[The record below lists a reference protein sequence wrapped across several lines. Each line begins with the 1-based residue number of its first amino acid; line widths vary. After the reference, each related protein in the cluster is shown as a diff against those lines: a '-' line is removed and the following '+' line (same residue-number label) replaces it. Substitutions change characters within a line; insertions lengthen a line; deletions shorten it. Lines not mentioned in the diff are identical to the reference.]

1 VKTHPWASRKPVYEA
16 PSALGPARLC
26 RQSGGCLCT
35 VVSALAQRIVGCVL
49 FTHNHLRSVSSK
61 RRTSGLS
68 SRSRL
73 VRVQPQELLRRR
85 GRAAAVKGKRRKGQD
100 EEEQSP
106 GRQHAV
112 PLQERRDLRRI
123 ASYDAEKKNIE
134 KEASK
139 TNTKVDV

>member
-26 RQSGGCLCT
+26 RQSGGCLRT
-35 VVSALAQRIVGCVL
+35 VVSALAQRIVL
-49 FTHNHLRSVSSK
+49 FTHHLRSVSSK
-61 RRTSGLS
+61 RRTSGLNS
-68 SRSRL
+68 CRRL

-85 GRAAAVKGKRRKGQD
+85 GRAAAVKGARRKGQD

-123 ASYDAEKKNIE
+123 ASHDAGKKYI
-134 KEASK
+134 SK
-139 TNTKVDV
+139 KRLRKQTKKVDV